1 MTWASAINGNTDSV
15 ADAFHFASAIRELL
29 FICTDQI
36 GCTSVAASLLSED
49 ESLTRVTQEEL
60 PLYEKFMRVAMVSLP
75 STRLYRGYL
84 RAKKDLAQNVTFE
97 LFAKKL
103 MLDGDELTNC
113 GKKWSS
119 YCLAQM
125 DYTHIKGIL
134 QANVLVDL
142 DQSDKWI
149 PMLQRRFHLR
159 DIIFKPLKSN
169 SKTNPS
175 LNQKI
180 NEYFLE
186 DFSTFTMLKEKAII
200 VL

>member
-1 MTWASAINGNTDSV
+1 
-15 ADAFHFASAIRELL
+15 
-29 FICTDQI
+29 
-36 GCTSVAASLLSED
+36 
-49 ESLTRVTQEEL
+49 
-60 PLYEKFMRVAMVSLP
+60 
-75 STRLYRGYL
+75 
-84 RAKKDLAQNVTFE
+84 
-97 LFAKKL
+97 
-103 MLDGDELTNC
+103 
-113 GKKWSS
+113 
-119 YCLAQM
+119 M
-125 DYTHIKGIL
+125 DFTHIDGIL